1 MKFESVQ
8 SSSTRSSEKSQDPEK
23 ASSAL
28 IIIVNEDPT
37 AIIDHVRQRHADAM
51 IFLVGSETMAPRN
64 LALSAI
70 PDKVRLTTRQLQ
82 VLQHVE
88 SGYTNKQIGRIL
100 GISGFTVRNHVS
112 KLLNLLK
119 VNTRRELRALKLGQ
133 TSSAFAPPADENG
146 ESEAVCSVQ

>member
-8 SSSTRSSEKSQDPEK
+8 SSSTRSSEQAQDPEK

-51 IFLVGSETMAPRN
+51 IFLVGSEAMAPRN
-64 LALSAI
+64 SEI

-82 VLQHVE
+82 VLRHVE

-112 KLLNLLK
+112 KLLTLLN
-119 VNTRRELRALKLGQ
+119 VNTRREMRALKLGQ
-133 TSSAFAPPADENG
+133 TRSAIAPPADENG
-146 ESEAVCSVQ
+146 ESEAV